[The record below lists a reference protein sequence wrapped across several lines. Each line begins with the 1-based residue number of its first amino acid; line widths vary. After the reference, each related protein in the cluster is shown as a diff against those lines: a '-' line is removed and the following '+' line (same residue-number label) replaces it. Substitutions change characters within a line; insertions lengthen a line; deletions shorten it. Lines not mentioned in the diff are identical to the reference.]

1 MRLSLSLR
9 LDLRLDLR
17 LATLPKSLVRNSS
30 SSSSSTLHRIV
41 LVQPTKQIPLCAI
54 PRPLLA
60 LLSLLPLHHLAD
72 NLVLDDF
79 RLCGG
84 CGAGSVGLL
93 RGLEFLQLVLEP

>member
-1 MRLSLSLR
+1 MTWCLRLRLRLR

-30 SSSSSTLHRIV
+30 STLHRIV
-41 LVQPTKQIPLCAI
+41 VVQPTKQKPLCAI

-79 RLCGG
+79 RLGGG